1 MIGKPLHGL
10 GTIRGCGSGIPLA
23 LVCCVASIGTNV
35 LKVDLHL
42 HTSEDPADVISHDA
56 CQLIDRAVEL
66 GFNALAITLHDRVLA
81 DARVSGYARDRGIVL
96 VPGVERTIEGRHVLL
111 LNFPIGTEHVRTFR
125 DLAALRSRANGIVIA
140 AHPFFPNGN
149 SLRSRLVDYPDLFD
163 AVEWSYFWTR
173 GLNFNTKAA
182 RWAGERG
189 KPLVASS
196 DLHDIRQ
203 LGRTC
208 SFVFA
213 EPDPDAICAAIRDG
227 RVSIQTSPVPKLEL
241 VRVVSGMIRRG
252 NKPQLSADSAT
263 LAPTT

>member
-1 MIGKPLHGL
+1 
-10 GTIRGCGSGIPLA
+10 
-23 LVCCVASIGTNV
+23 V

-56 CQLIDRAVEL
+56 YQLIDRAAEL

-81 DARVSGYARDRGIVL
+81 DPRLNAYAQDRGIVL

-111 LNFPIGTEHVRTFR
+111 LNFSAGTDHVRTFS
-125 DLAALRSRANGIVIA
+125 DLAALRSRGHGIVIA

-149 SLRSRLVDYPDLFD
+149 SLRSRLIEHSDLFD

-173 GLNFNTKAA
+173 GLNFNAKAA
-182 RWAGERG
+182 RWAAEQG
-189 KPLVASS
+189 KPVVASS
-196 DLHDIRQ
+196 DLHDLRQ
-203 LGRTC
+203 FGRTC

-213 EPDPDAICAAIRDG
+213 EPNPDAICAAIREG
-227 RVSIQTSPVPKLEL
+227 RVSIQTSPVPKVEL

-252 NKPQLSADSAT
+252 SKPQLSADSPS

>member
-1 MIGKPLHGL
+1 
-10 GTIRGCGSGIPLA
+10 
-23 LVCCVASIGTNV
+23 V

-42 HTSEDPADVISHDA
+42 HTSEDPADVISHDSY
-56 CQLIDRAVEL
+56 QLINRAAEL

-81 DARVSGYARDRGIVL
+81 DSRLDAYAKDRGIVL

-111 LNFPIGTEHVRTFR
+111 LNFPVGTDHVRTFD
-125 DLAALRSRANGIVIA
+125 DLAALRLKANGIVVA

-149 SLRSRLVDYPDLFD
+149 SLRSRLIEHPELFD

-173 GLNFNTKAA
+173 ALNFNAKAA
-182 RWAGERG
+182 RWAAEHG

-196 DLHDIRQ
+196 DLHDLRQ
-203 LGRTC
+203 IGRTC

-213 EPDPDAICAAIRDG
+213 EPNPDAICAAIREG
-227 RVSIQTSPVPKLEL
+227 RVSIQTSPAPKLEL

-252 NKPQLSADSAT
+252 NKPQLSVDSPT
-263 LAPTT
+263 LAPTA

>member
-1 MIGKPLHGL
+1 
-10 GTIRGCGSGIPLA
+10 
-23 LVCCVASIGTNV
+23 V

-56 CQLIDRAVEL
+56 YQLIDRAAEL

-81 DARVSGYARDRGIVL
+81 DPRLNAYAQDRGIVL

-111 LNFPIGTEHVRTFR
+111 LNFSAGTDHVRTFS
-125 DLAALRSRANGIVIA
+125 DLAALRSRGHGIVIA

-149 SLRSRLVDYPDLFD
+149 SLRSRLIEHSDLFD

-173 GLNFNTKAA
+173 GLNFNAKAA
-182 RWAGERG
+182 RWAVEQG
-189 KPLVASS
+189 KPVVASS
-196 DLHDIRQ
+196 DLHDLRQ
-203 LGRTC
+203 FGRTC

-213 EPDPDAICAAIRDG
+213 EPNPDAICAAIREG
-227 RVSIQTSPVPKLEL
+227 RVSIQTSPVPKVEL

-252 NKPQLSADSAT
+252 SKPQLSADSPS